1 MQTLQD
7 QLNDALGDLSMSRR
21 REEALKAE
29 VAVSAAKLEDR
40 GAELA
45 KAQVHNE
52 APLNTSLAAFR
63 QKPGIESSAAAAR
76 VHFPCFEFLR
86 RLRTACGSVLF

>member
-40 GAELA
+40 GVELA
-45 KAQVHNE
+45 KAQVTT
-52 APLNTSLAAFR
+52 NTQTHLSM
-63 QKPGIESSAAAAR
+63 P
-76 VHFPCFEFLR
+76 
-86 RLRTACGSVLF
+86 ACPP